1 MGKGKPMK
9 YDDKFI
15 AEVRLQVFTVLMQ
28 HDLFIRGPKELV
40 YPLLNQNVDWVL
52 GKYGTDKKKS

>member
-1 MGKGKPMK
+1 MK